1 MTEQTET
8 QGGIDVLTDGERAVL
23 DAEATRVA
31 DEAAAAQAA
40 ADKQAADQ
48 AAAKAA
54 AEAPPPAPE
63 PPPVAQVPQVPVLP
77 TLTVDP
83 AQAARDF
90 NAELATLQAQWDE
103 GELDQAGY
111 NKAMFELATARAKTE
126 MRGELAQEFAAHTQ
140 QTQAQTFEQM
150 SIALLQQPEN
160 RDILDPTRFSIFQGL
175 INTVDKE
182 TGGTLDNAA
191 LLQQAHARFRSAI
204 PAQPLTP
211 PPPPVREPVGGE
223 IPPRLG
229 GLPAAATATVV
240 HQDVQTLANM
250 SIEDTEA
257 ALMKMSPDAL
267 DELLAKTPGSSF
279 EIVRNKQL

>member
-1 MTEQTET
+1 MTDTTET

-40 ADKQAADQ
+40 ADKQAADD

-54 AEAPPPAPE
+54 AEAPPPAP
-63 PPPVAQVPQVPVLP
+63 VAQLQVPQVPTLP

-83 AQAARDF
+83 AQAARDYD
-90 NAELATLQAQWDE
+90 AELATLQSQWDE

-111 NKAMFELATARAKTE
+111 NKAMFELATARAKAE
-126 MRGELAQEFAAHTQ
+126 MRGELAQEFAAHAQ
-140 QTQAQTFEQM
+140 QVQTQTFEQM

-160 RDILDPTRFSIFQGL
+160 RDILDPTRFSIFQSL
-175 INTVDKE
+175 INTVDQE
-182 TGGTLDNAA
+182 TGGKLDNAA
-191 LLQQAHARFRSAI
+191 LLAQAHARFRTAI
-204 PAQPLTP
+204 PAQTLTP

-229 GLPAAATATVV
+229 GLPAAATATIV

-250 SIEDTEA
+250 DIEATEA
-257 ALMKMSPDAL
+257 ALMKMSPEAL

-279 EIVRNKQL
+279 EIARNKP

>member
-1 MTEQTET
+1 MTDTTET

-40 ADKQAADQ
+40 TEKQAADD

-54 AEAPPPAPE
+54 AEAPPPAP
-63 PPPVAQVPQVPVLP
+63 VAQLQVPQVPTLP

-83 AQAARDF
+83 AQAARDYD
-90 NAELATLQAQWDE
+90 AELATLQSQWDE

-111 NKAMFELATARAKTE
+111 NKAMFELATARAKAE

-140 QTQAQTFEQM
+140 QVQTQTFEQM

-160 RDILDPTRFSIFQGL
+160 RDILDPTRFSIFQSL
-175 INTVDKE
+175 INTVDTE
-182 TGGTLDNAA
+182 TGGKLDNAA
-191 LLQQAHARFRSAI
+191 LLQQAHARFRTAI
-204 PAQPLTP
+204 PASPLTP

-250 SIEDTEA
+250 DIEATEA
-257 ALMKMSPDAL
+257 ALMKMSPEAL
-267 DELLAKTPGSSF
+267 DELLAKTPGSSY
-279 EIVRNKQL
+279 EIARNKP

>member
-1 MTEQTET
+1 MTDTTET

-40 ADKQAADQ
+40 TEKQAADE

-54 AEAPPPAPE
+54 AEAPPPAP
-63 PPPVAQVPQVPVLP
+63 VAQLQVPQVPTLP

-83 AQAARDF
+83 AQAARDYD
-90 NAELATLQAQWDE
+90 AELATLQSQWDE

-111 NKAMFELATARAKTE
+111 NKAMFELATARAKAE

-140 QTQAQTFEQM
+140 QVQTQTFEQM

-160 RDILDPTRFSIFQGL
+160 RDILDPTRFSIFQAL
-175 INTVDKE
+175 INTVDQE
-182 TGGTLDNAA
+182 TGGKLDNSA
-191 LLQQAHARFRSAI
+191 LLAQAHARFRSAI
-204 PAQPLTP
+204 PAPQLTP

-229 GLPAAATATVV
+229 GLPAAATATIV

-250 SIEDTEA
+250 DIEATEA
-257 ALMKMSPDAL
+257 ALMKMSPEAL

-279 EIVRNKQL
+279 EIARNKP